1 TMNQDQDMAAEAFR
15 LGASGYLLKASAGTE
30 LWVSMRAVVRGG
42 TYITPSMTED
52 VIVSSI
58 NHFKNLKS
66 SNHLTLRQKEVLQ
79 LLAEGRSMKEAA
91 FILNVSPR
99 TVAFHKYTMMEHLR
113 IKNTAELVQY
123 AMNSHLVA

>member
-1 TMNQDQDMAAEAFR
+1 MVAEAFR
-15 LGASGYLLKASAGTE
+15 LGANGYLLKSSAGSE
-30 LWVSMRAVVRGG
+30 LVSAIRTVVRGG
-42 TYITPSMTED
+42 SYITPRMTED
-52 VIVSSI
+52 VIGSSI
-58 NHFKNLKS
+58 NYFKNLKS

-99 TVAFHKYTMMEHLR
+99 TVAFHKYTMMEHLH

-123 AMNSHLVA
+123 AMNSHLVAV